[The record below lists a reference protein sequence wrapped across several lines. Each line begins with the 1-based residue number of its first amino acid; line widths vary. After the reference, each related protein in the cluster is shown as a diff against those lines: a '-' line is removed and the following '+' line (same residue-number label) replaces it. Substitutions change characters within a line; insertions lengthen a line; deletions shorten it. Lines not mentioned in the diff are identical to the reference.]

1 MGEPQELQLHIM
13 GQGVVSV
20 EEAEELTV
28 RRSRQYKWWL
38 RMAMYSLFVICGQ
51 SAATVLGRLYYNNG
65 GNSKWMVTLL
75 QPAGFPILLPL
86 LFISPT
92 KDQFTHNHTKPP
104 SILVLVTVCF
114 FLGIFLAASAM
125 LYSMGLQYLPV
136 STFSLICASQL
147 GFNAFFSFFLNSQ
160 KFTPFTVNSIVLL
173 TISSILLV
181 CNTDLSNSNG
191 VSKGKFAIG
200 FLCTVGAAAGS
211 AFILS
216 ATQLSFRKFLKIENF
231 RTVLE
236 VIILESLFATCVIL
250 VGLFSSGEWKSLERE
265 MEEFG
270 LGKLSYVMTLV
281 WDAVAWQVFSIGALG
296 LIFEVSSLFCNV
308 ISTFGLP
315 IVPVLAVFF
324 FHDKMNGVKVVA
336 LLLAVW
342 GFVSYIYQHYLDDLK
357 SKSKS
362 KNHKNVNHVS
372 KAPS

>member
-13 GQGVVSV
+13 GQEAMSA
-20 EEAEELTV
+20 EEAEELV
-28 RRSRQYKWWL
+28 AHRSRQYKWWL
-38 RMAMYSLFVICGQ
+38 RMAIYSLFLLCGQ
-51 SAATVLGRLYYNNG
+51 STATLLGRLYYNNG
-65 GNSKWMVTLL
+65 GNNKWMVTLL

-86 LFISPT
+86 FFISPT
-92 KDQFTHNHTKPP
+92 KDPITENQTKPP
-104 SILVLVTVCF
+104 SILILGTVCF
-114 FLGIFLAASAM
+114 FLGIFLAADAM

-181 CNTDLSNSNG
+181 FNTNSSDSTG
-191 VSKGKFAIG
+191 ISKGKFAIG
-200 FLCTVGAAAGS
+200 FLCTVGAAAGY

-231 RTVLE
+231 RTVLQ
-236 VIILESLFATCVIL
+236 VIILESLVATCAIL
-250 VGLFSSGEWKSLERE
+250 VGIFASGEWKSLKRE

-281 WDAVAWQVFSIGALG
+281 WFAVAWQVFSIGALG

-336 LLLAVW
+336 LLLAIW

-357 SKSKS
+357 SKSK
-362 KNHKNVNHVS
+362 NHRIVNHVS
-372 KAPS
+372 EAPIS